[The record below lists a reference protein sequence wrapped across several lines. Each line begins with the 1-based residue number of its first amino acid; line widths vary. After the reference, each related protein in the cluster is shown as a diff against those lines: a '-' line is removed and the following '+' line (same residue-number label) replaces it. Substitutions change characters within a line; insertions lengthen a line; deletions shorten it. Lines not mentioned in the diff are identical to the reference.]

1 MVHDDV
7 ASESTLEIVTM
18 DDYEKAWR
26 TATASAGLLGIA
38 TSFVLVSMVEPG
50 FTTAV
55 MVITVAGVHVQA
67 RMRAIGAQPP
77 AEIANVIRV
86 VLTGIAVAGLLRLLG
101 SVAWALVAALA
112 IAAIPLLR
120 RGRAMTWP

>member
-7 ASESTLEIVTM
+7 TSELASKIVTM

-38 TSFVLVSMVEPG
+38 TSSVLLALVEPG
-50 FTTAV
+50 LTTAV
-55 MVITVAGVHVQA
+55 MVITVAGVHVEA
-67 RMRAIGAQPP
+67 RMHAIGARPP
-77 AEIANVIRV
+77 AEIANITRV

-101 SVAWALVAALA
+101 SVAWVLVGALA
-112 IAAIPLLR
+112 IAAVPLLR
-120 RGRAMTWP
+120 RGRRSTWP